1 MSTRI
6 PMEKLPNTRD
16 LGGMTGFGG
25 RSVRP
30 GLLIRSGQLAE
41 ASPADLEEL
50 SRRIEL
56 VVDFRNMEE
65 HVNVPDPEM
74 PGVEQIHL
82 PILDARG
89 GPGVAHDEESRR
101 QAMRNLFEDAD
112 KPKAVMKHIYED
124 FVANPY
130 CRGKY
135 REFLMLLAED
145 REKAVLWHCAAG
157 KDRAGFGSV
166 LVEALLG
173 VSREDIIEDYMV
185 TNVYLEKVIEKMTD
199 EHARMT
205 GLNDRAHREAMGYM
219 FGAKI
224 ELITAALDKTDELY
238 GGFERLFTEGMQIPP
253 EQLERMRERYL
264 A

>member
-16 LGGMTGFGG
+16 LGGMTGADG
-25 RSVRP
+25 RTVRP

-41 ASPADLEEL
+41 ASTADLEEL
-50 SRRIEL
+50 ARRIEL
-56 VVDFRNMEE
+56 VVDFRNMDE

-74 PGVEQIHL
+74 PGVAQIHL
-82 PILDARG
+82 PILEGR
-89 GPGVAHDEESRR
+89 GPGIAQDEESRR
-101 QAMRNLFEDAD
+101 AAMRGLFEDPE
-112 KPKAVMKHIYED
+112 KPKAVMAHIYEE
-124 FVANPY
+124 FVEKPY
-130 CRGKY
+130 CREKY

-157 KDRAGFGSV
+157 KDRAGFASV

-199 EHARMT
+199 EHARLT
-205 GLNDRAHREAMGYM
+205 GLTDSVHREAMGYM
-219 FGAKI
+219 FGARI
-224 ELITAALDKTDELY
+224 ELITAALNKTDELY
-238 GGFERLFTEGMQIPP
+238 GGFDGLFAEGMRIPREQI
-253 EQLERMRERYL
+253 ERMRGKYL